1 MDYETSYVTCG
12 SEQLL
17 GIKVCG
23 VQNDERR
30 PTHFI
35 LLLDTSGSMEIEN
48 RLTSV
53 KNCVRFMLNF
63 LKPSD
68 RISIIR
74 FSNTAEI
81 TVSFQATTVEN
92 RMIIERHI
100 DSLVAGGSTNLS
112 AGLLKVRDVMA
123 TASASAIAS
132 ASAMKTGLVIL
143 TDGFANM
150 GMNDEPSLRSL
161 TGMLRQQNVNMS
173 VSTIGYGI
181 DHAAQLL
188 RNIALEGGGSYN
200 IITSEEQV
208 GGVFAEVLGGLVSCV
223 VQNVEIVFPS
233 GWSHCTGYMC
243 REEAGRKH
251 LFIGDIYSQSEVIVL
266 LKPGGAALDNVQIR
280 GFNCINMTDYNRRL
294 EWAFGVFRD
303 EISYKAYYIRW
314 RLANCL
320 EKIGL
325 GVASGEIRNE
335 LDDLE
340 VIIATLG
347 TGPMINMLRSEILSA
362 KRDLNRPENDDNSL
376 NLTQNI
382 QRSAFLTTG
391 RGAATQTVDDPQ
403 ERSMF
408 LSPVQRQ
415 ISAAMSSQY

>member
-1 MDYETSYVTCG
+1 MEYDTSYVTCG
-12 SEQLL
+12 SEQLR
-17 GIKVCG
+17 GIKLRG

-35 LLLDTSGSMEIEN
+35 LLLDTSGSMEIDN

-112 AGLLKVRDVMA
+112 AGLLKVRDVA
-123 TASASAIAS
+123 VAAS

-150 GMNDEPSLRSL
+150 GMNDETSLRNL
-161 TGMLRQQNVNMS
+161 TGMLREQNPNMS

-181 DHAAQLL
+181 DHAANLL
-188 RNIALEGGGSYN
+188 RNIALDGGGSYN
-200 IITSEEQV
+200 IISSEEQV
-208 GGVFAEVLGGLVSCV
+208 SGVFAEVLGGLVSCV
-223 VQNVEIVFPS
+223 AQNVEIVFPS

-243 REEAGRKH
+243 REENGRKH
-251 LFIGDIYSQSEVIVL
+251 LFIGDIYSLSEVIVL

-303 EISYKAYYIRW
+303 ELSYKAYYIRW

-320 EKIGL
+320 EQIGL
-325 GVASGEIRNE
+325 GVASGEMRNE

-340 VIIATLG
+340 VIIGTLG

-362 KRDLNRPENDDNSL
+362 KRDLDRPENDENNL

-408 LSPVQRQ
+408 LSPIQRQ
-415 ISAAMSSQY
+415 ITVELSSQR

>member
-1 MDYETSYVTCG
+1 MEYDTSYVTCG

-17 GIKVCG
+17 GIKVRG

-35 LLLDTSGSMEIEN
+35 LLLDTSGSMEIDN
-48 RLTSV
+48 RLISV

-63 LKPSD
+63 LKPTD

-74 FSNTAEI
+74 FSTTAEI

-100 DSLVAGGSTNLS
+100 NSLVPGGSTNLS
-112 AGLLKVRDVMA
+112 AGLLKVRDVLSVSS
-123 TASASAIAS
+123 TT
-132 ASAMKTGLVIL
+132 MKTGLVIL

-150 GMNDEPSLRSL
+150 GMNDESSLRSL
-161 TGMLRQQNVNMS
+161 TGVLREQNPNMS

-223 VQNVEIVFPS
+223 AQNVEIIFPS
-233 GWSHCTGYMC
+233 GWSHYTGYMC
-243 REEAGRKH
+243 NEQAGRKH
-251 LFIGDIYSQSEVIVL
+251 LFIGDIYSQSEVIIL

-280 GFNCINMTDYNRRL
+280 GFNCIAMTDYNRRL
-294 EWAFGVFRD
+294 EWALGIFRD

-320 EKIGL
+320 EQIGL
-325 GVASGEIRNE
+325 GVTSGEMRNE

-362 KRDLNRPENDDNSL
+362 KRDLDRPEDEENNL

-391 RGAATQTVDDPQ
+391 RGAATQTVEDPQ

-408 LSPVQRQ
+408 LSPIQRQ
-415 ISAAMSSQY
+415 ISAAMSSPR